1 MVPTGW
7 TYYQISLTAMLQ
19 IPEFRCD
26 FSLKRI
32 VQFESRILHMK
43 LGWGCCHISVL
54 VTICWIHVWKKATMI
69 YMTPKPEPTL
79 FANVYFVNDDLPVLL
94 IWSFWYD
101 LSYSIFLNFPLFR
114 VGPVLLLYCIID
126 VPIMPVA
133 FNYWSYWKSRACK
146 GCGFSVEFNKLC
158 WVL

>member
-1 MVPTGW
+1 MSIFVVAFGCIIL
-7 TYYQISLTAMLQ
+7 YFSCMFLCCVCIEML
-19 IPEFRCD
+19 PFA
-26 FSLKRI
+26 
-32 VQFESRILHMK
+32 QFVYVWLCSWLR
-43 LGWGCCHISVL
+43 WCCCL
-54 VTICWIHVWKKATMI
+54 CLPLICWIHVWKKATMI